1 MKSKKVLIV
10 DDNALNRRV
19 FENIIGQVYSFEVA
33 DNGKS
38 ALDKLRVDQFDLILM
53 DIQMPIMDGITALE
67 IIKREQISTSPIIAI
82 SAYADENDS
91 AYFLSTGFDD
101 FISKPIKPKLFLEII
116 SNHIEKKKSV
126 KSQEIISD
134 FDDLELDTK
143 ILKQLLKYNSPENIL
158 LIYQE
163 FVLETESLLSEI
175 EPMIKEKK
183 LNVIGDKLHII
194 KGNSGTLG
202 AIKIFNSAKQ
212 FEKNIKNNIFD
223 NTLKDYLTLKGLI
236 ASFKKHIQTI
246 HDFNS

>member
-10 DDNALNRRV
+10 DDNALNRSV
-19 FENIIGQVYSFEVA
+19 FENIIGQIYSFEVA

-101 FISKPIKPKLFLEII
+101 FISKPIKPKLLLEII
-116 SNHIEKKKSV
+116 SNHIQMKKSF
-126 KSQEIISD
+126 KSQEIMHD

-143 ILKQLLKYNSPENIL
+143 ILKQLLKYNSPKNIL
-158 LIYQE
+158 LIYEE
-163 FVLETESLLSEI
+163 FILETESLLSEI
-175 EPMIKEKK
+175 EPMIKEER
-183 LNVIGDKLHII
+183 LNDIGDKLHII